1 MDGTGLAQLHSMD
14 WTGLNWTGVHVSGV
28 DWTEPDSTSGLNWT
42 ALHFTGLSKPE
53 FDFTR
58 LHYTALPWI
67 ELKITMQNSQFTAPR

>member
-14 WTGLNWTGVHVSGV
+14 WSGLNWTGVHVSGV

-42 ALHFTGLSKPE
+42 VLHFTGLSKPE

-58 LHYTALPWI
+58 LHYTTLPWI